1 MTKIIRNN
9 NTKPDRIDERSGR
22 VFAVNSVVS
31 KFCCFR
37 RLREWNS
44 RKWSCRNAVKLFPCP
59 SCCEPSRQNGETGSG
74 NVFVREIFPGE
85 RHKIGR
91 GNLIHLE
98 VIEHKPLVPGEI
110 LFFEYARKL
119 TARNLRR
126 DLLEKFHRVG
136 IERLNGIFALVRAKQ
151 IERGLFEFAA
161 LVRVRVFD
169 FDKKMMALDVV
180 LG

>member
-1 MTKIIRNN
+1 M
-9 NTKPDRIDERSGR
+9 
-22 VFAVNSVVS
+22 
-31 KFCCFR
+31 
-37 RLREWNS
+37 
-44 RKWSCRNAVKLFPCP
+44 
-59 SCCEPSRQNGETGSG
+59 
-74 NVFVREIFPGE
+74 
-85 RHKIGR
+85 
-91 GNLIHLE
+91 HLE